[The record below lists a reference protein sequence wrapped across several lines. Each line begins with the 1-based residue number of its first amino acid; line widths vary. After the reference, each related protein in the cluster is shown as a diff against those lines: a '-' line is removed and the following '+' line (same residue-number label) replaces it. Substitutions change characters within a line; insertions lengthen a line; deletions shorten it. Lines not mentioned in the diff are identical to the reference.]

1 MRSSEL
7 SLGNVQTET
16 SQLPTQRQILKKRT
30 FLTICKEDIFPYTF
44 LRSSLYLPY
53 SLLTPKILKNAPMLH
68 IHKLSFCTI
77 LKNQKS
83 AVSLHTKFMQT
94 RYTTIA
100 LPAEGLYKEKG
111 SKFLAFAEPV
121 RNIEEVKERLEY
133 YRKEYHDARHVC
145 YAYMLGAERTD
156 FRANDDGE
164 PSGTAGRPILGQI
177 NSLGLTN
184 ILVVVVRYFGGI
196 LLGTGGLIVAYKEAT
211 RDALSQ
217 AEIVERDV
225 MEQRKIA
232 FPYEKMNEV
241 MRTLK
246 ACEANIL
253 SQGYE
258 DNQCV
263 IAYEI
268 KLEYADRI

>member
-1 MRSSEL
+1 
-7 SLGNVQTET
+7 
-16 SQLPTQRQILKKRT
+16 
-30 FLTICKEDIFPYTF
+30 
-44 LRSSLYLPY
+44 
-53 SLLTPKILKNAPMLH
+53 
-68 IHKLSFCTI
+68 
-77 LKNQKS
+77 
-83 AVSLHTKFMQT
+83 MQT
-94 RYTTIA
+94 RYNTIA
-100 LPAEGLYKEKG
+100 QLAAGLYKEKG

-121 RNIEEVKERLEY
+121 RNLDEVKERLEY

-145 YAYMLGAERTD
+145 YAYMLGADRTD

-184 ILVVVVRYFGGI
+184 ILVVVIRYFGGI

-217 AEIVERDV
+217 AEIVEKDV
-225 MEQRKIA
+225 MEQRKIT

-246 ACEANIL
+246 ACDATIL
-253 SQGYE
+253 NQGYE

-263 IAYEI
+263 IEYEI
-268 KLEYADRI
+268 KLEYADRL